1 VAAVRREGYMTE
13 LQEPLKKNLSVLSV
27 FSVAAGA
34 MISSGLFVL
43 PGIAFAIAGP
53 AVILSYAIAGLL
65 MIPAMFAQ
73 AELATAMP
81 RSGGSYFFIMRSLG
95 PFVGTFAGLA
105 NWLSIAF
112 KTAFALIGIGS
123 IFGYLF
129 PQWGDA
135 AVRAG
140 AVGACVVFTVLN
152 LLSVKSS
159 GRVQSGFVFA
169 LLAILGFYVL
179 RAGQAVDGSRLLPFF
194 AANAGWREV
203 FAVAG
208 MIFVSFGGLTKVVD
222 VAEEVQDAKRNL
234 PRGMFLAFGVVTVLY
249 VVTVWATVGVT
260 EPEELAGSLVPL
272 SLGANATLGPV
283 GMFLID
289 MAALFAFIT
298 TANAGILS
306 AARSP
311 MAMSRDGLI
320 PERFAHVS
328 KRFATPHVAILL
340 TSGMIMTVIMLL
352 SVEDLVKTAS
362 TIMIIVFGMINVSV
376 MVMRLSPIQNYRPI
390 FKVPL
395 FPWLPLFA
403 IAVYGFLIFEMGTV
417 PLALTGG
424 LALLATIW
432 YFAYVRTR
440 IEHES
445 AFVHLTR
452 SIISQEFLRSDLE
465 DELRQIALERDEVK
479 TDWFDHLVKECPVLD
494 FEEPMT
500 AKEAFRQY
508 AAALSEHL
516 HVPEND
522 LYDKLLER
530 EKLASTVV
538 HPGIAIPHVIVDG
551 KNLFGLLLARHK
563 EGVRFPK
570 AGTEAHIVF
579 VLAGSKDQRDYHLKG
594 LMQIA
599 HTVQEP
605 QFEERWKA
613 ARGPEELRDLV
624 LLSTRRRQK

>member
-1 VAAVRREGYMTE
+1 MTE
-13 LQEPLKKNLSVLSV
+13 LQEPLKKNLGVLSV

-53 AVILSYAIAGLL
+53 AVILAYALAGLL
-65 MIPAMFAQ
+65 MIPTLFAK
-73 AELATAMP
+73 AELSTAMP

-95 PFVGTFAGLA
+95 PLVGTFAGLG
-105 NWLSIAF
+105 NWLAISF
-112 KTAFALIGIGS
+112 KTAFALVGIGS
-123 IFGYLF
+123 IFGYLI
-129 PQWGDA
+129 PSWGEA

-140 AVGACVVFTVLN
+140 AVAACVVFTVLN

-159 GRVQSGFVFA
+159 GRVQSGFVVA
-169 LLAILGFYVL
+169 LIGILAFYVF
-179 RAGQAVDGSRLLPFF
+179 RAGQEVEGGRLIPFF
-194 AANAGWREV
+194 AEGVGWREI

-208 MIFVSFGGLTKVVD
+208 MVFISFGGLTKVVD
-222 VAEEVQDAKRNL
+222 ISEEVPDPKVNL
-234 PRGMFLAFGVVTVLY
+234 PRGMFLAFGVVTGFYLLV
-249 VVTVWATVGVT
+249 VWATVGVVNAD
-260 EPEELAGSLVPL
+260 ELAGSLVPI
-272 SLGANATLGPV
+272 SLGANAAMGPIGIV
-283 GMFLID
+283 LID
-289 MAALFAFIT
+289 LAALFAFIT

-311 MAMSRDGLI
+311 MAMSRDGVL
-320 PERFAHVS
+320 PERLGWVS
-328 KRFATPHVAILL
+328 TRFGTPYIAILL
-340 TSGMIMTVIMLL
+340 TSGMIIAVITFL

-362 TIMIIVFGMINVSV
+362 TIMLLMFTMQNVSV
-376 MVMRLSPIQNYRPI
+376 IVMRASPIQNYRPI
-390 FKVPL
+390 FKMPL
-395 FPWLPLFA
+395 YPWLPLFA

-424 LALLATIW
+424 LALLATFW
-432 YFAYVRTR
+432 YFVYVHTR

-445 AFVHLTR
+445 AFMHLTR

-479 TDWFDHLVKECPVLD
+479 TDWFDRLVKECPVLD

-516 HVPEND
+516 NVPED
-522 LYDKLLER
+522 ELYDKLLER

-538 HPGIAIPHVIVDG
+538 HPGIAIPHVIVEG
-551 KNLFGLLLARHK
+551 ENLFGLLLARHK

-570 AGTEAHIVF
+570 ASAPAHTVF
-579 VLAGSKDQRDYHLKG
+579 VLAGSMDQRDHHLKG

-613 ARGPEELRDLV
+613 AHGPEELRDLV
-624 LLSTRRRQK
+624 LLSTRERQK